1 MSPTEVLHVIHAITW
16 SCNNELPL
24 NETFN
29 NKISDA
35 LQPLR
40 ELLNPPGNFVF
51 AGQWPGWGRGSP
63 RLSHLHE
70 LQEQLMIMFLR
81 IHRSK
86 LTSQILP

>member
-51 AGQWPGWGRGSP
+51 AGQWPGWGTGKPTFKSFTRTARAINDYVP
-63 RLSHLHE
+63 
-70 LQEQLMIMFLR
+70 
-81 IHRSK
+81 
-86 LTSQILP
+86 